1 MANEGP
7 PLALVNEWLTEY
19 EQLEPS
25 QIKSYCVQNEDNHE
39 ITSALFAVLGER
51 DRFTEVSILD
61 TCRYAISN
69 HHHHVHPSTNNNN
82 LPPSSCPTKSATNST
97 TSTSQV

>member
-25 QIKSYCVQNEDNHE
+25 QVKSYCVQNEDNHE

-51 DRFTEVSILD
+51 DRFTEVSVMIPALMQYP
-61 TCRYAISN
+61 TTTMSMPTN
-69 HHHHVHPSTNNNN
+69 NNNN
-82 LPPSSCPTKSATNST
+82 LPPPSCPTKSATNST